1 MVCRGRMYST
11 GQKMNALEWLA
22 RYIEFLTP
30 DCMTSAAGYLKTIF
44 LNNEAS
50 EEAQDF
56 INYEHESEVV
66 PTIQ

>member
-1 MVCRGRMYST
+1 
-11 GQKMNALEWLA
+11 MNALEWLA

-30 DCMTSAAGYLKTIF
+30 ECMTSAANYLKTIF
-44 LNNEAS
+44 LNNEQS

>member
-1 MVCRGRMYST
+1 MYST

-50 EEAQDF
+50 EEA
-56 INYEHESEVV
+56 
-66 PTIQ
+66 